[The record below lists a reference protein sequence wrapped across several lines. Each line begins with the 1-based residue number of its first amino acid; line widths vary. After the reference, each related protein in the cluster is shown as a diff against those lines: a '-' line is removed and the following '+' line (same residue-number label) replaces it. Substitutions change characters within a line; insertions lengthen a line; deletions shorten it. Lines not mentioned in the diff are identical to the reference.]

1 MKQIIKKKQ
10 LSREIKIL
18 IASSVIVILSI
29 LYTVLPINFDLINT
43 VLTDV
48 EWKDLIINLFTIQ
61 ATVATLSIS
70 IIAIITGFQSKSV
83 CGITVTHYVTTLK
96 PCILKH
102 KVLMIADLIITGI
115 NYFVVAYNWSNI
127 SVSLFY
133 H

>member
-83 CGITVTHYVTTLK
+83 CGISK
-96 PCILKH
+96 IL
-102 KVLMIADLIITGI
+102 
-115 NYFVVAYNWSNI
+115 
-127 SVSLFY
+127 
-133 H
+133 

>member
-70 IIAIITGFQSKSV
+70 IIAIIIGFQSKSV
-83 CGITVTHYVTTLK
+83 LSVKLK
-96 PCILKH
+96 
-102 KVLMIADLIITGI
+102 
-115 NYFVVAYNWSNI
+115 
-127 SVSLFY
+127 
-133 H
+133 